1 MSNTFF
7 VTTPIYYSNGI
18 PHIGHAYSS
27 FLADTIAS
35 YYRLQKVDVKFSTG
49 VDENSQKVVE
59 SAAAQGME
67 VMEYADMM
75 AAKHKAVWDG
85 LNIHYTDF
93 IRTTEIRHVELVQKV
108 LQKSFLAG
116 DIYEWEY
123 EGLYCIGCEAFKKET
138 DLVDE
143 KCPDHPNKPLQHLKE
158 KNYFFRLSK
167 YQDQILKFYEEHP
180 DFVTPKSRYNEII
193 EFVKGGLEDFSISRE
208 TNRFGIPL
216 PFDPEQVTYVWYD
229 ALFNY
234 VTVCESPSIAEI
246 PQMQSNSHEVRD
258 EEWAVSSFTM
268 NDETKWWVWSAS
280 ISGISQW
287 WPADLH
293 VIGKDIVKFHGIYW
307 LAMLWS
313 AGYAAPRQLLTTGY
327 FTVDGQKMSKTIG
340 NVIDPVEY
348 CNTYSRDMLVL
359 YLFTAFP
366 IGEDGDFNQE
376 QAILAYNAKLSNNLG
391 NLLNRLITLSLKI
404 WGQIDERSG
413 LVIAGL
419 SRAEYFRL
427 MGIYDFKNTL
437 EWVFAFSTTVNQFV
451 DEHAPWKIDATS
463 PEGNE
468 ELIKVLYRSLAAL
481 RVIALMLLPFFGE
494 KMRELLTRIGTPYND
509 AIPLE
514 QNLEIIPL
522 SFHIREKGDPLY
534 MRVEVKK

>member
-1 MSNTFF
+1 MPNKFF
-7 VTTPIYYSNGI
+7 VTTPIYYSNGV
-18 PHIGHAYSS
+18 PHIGHSYSS
-27 FLADTIAS
+27 FLADTIAN
-35 YYRLQKVDVKFSTG
+35 YHNLKKEDVKFSTG

-59 SAAAQGME
+59 SAMSEGMQ

-85 LNIHYTDF
+85 LSIHYTDF
-93 IRTTEIRHVELVQKV
+93 IRTTELRHVEFVQKV
-108 LQKSFLAG
+108 LQKSYLAG
-116 DIYEWEY
+116 DIYEGEY
-123 EGLYCIGCEAFKKET
+123 EGLYCVGCEAFKKDT
-138 DLVDE
+138 DLVDG
-143 KCPDHPNKPLQHLKE
+143 KCPDHPNKPLEHLKE

-180 DFVTPKSRYNEII
+180 DFVTPRSRFNEII

-234 VTVCESPSIAEI
+234 LTVCQE
-246 PQMQSNSHEVRD
+246 D
-258 EEWAVSSFTM
+258 EA
-268 NDETKWWVWSAS
+268 K
-280 ISGISQW
+280 W

-293 VIGKDIVKFHGIYW
+293 VIGKDIMKFHGIYW

-313 AGYAAPRQLLTTGY
+313 AGYEAPSQLLTTGH

-348 CNTYSRDMLVL
+348 SNTYSRDALVL

-376 QAILAYNAKLSNNLG
+376 QAILTYNAKLSNNLG

-404 WGQIDERSG
+404 GGEIHERSG
-413 LVIAGL
+413 FVIAGL

-427 MGIYDFKNTL
+427 MESYDFKNVL
-437 EWVFAFSTTVNQFV
+437 DSIFSFSTTINQFV
-451 DEHAPWKIDATS
+451 DEHAPWKIDAST
-463 PEGNE
+463 PEGEE
-468 ELIKVLYRSLAAL
+468 ELIKVLYRALAAL
-481 RVIALMLLPFFGE
+481 RVVALMLLPFFGE
-494 KMRELLTRIGTPYND
+494 KMRALLERIGTPYND
-509 AIPLE
+509 AITLE

-522 SFHIREKGDPLY
+522 SFCIREKGDPLY
-534 MRVEVKK
+534 MRIDVKK